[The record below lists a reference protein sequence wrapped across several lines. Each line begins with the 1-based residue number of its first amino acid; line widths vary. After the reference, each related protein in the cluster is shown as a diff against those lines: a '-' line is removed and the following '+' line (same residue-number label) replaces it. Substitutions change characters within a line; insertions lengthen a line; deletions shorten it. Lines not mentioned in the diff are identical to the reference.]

1 MIHLRAHSCYSFLEA
16 LPTPGQLAQA
26 GRDTGMPALALTDHL
41 SLAGAVE
48 FYLDCQQTGVR
59 PILGLEIDLELP
71 ANQLGPGQGQL
82 ALLATD
88 LSGWRSLCGL
98 VSLLLG
104 DPEKNPHGLCSI
116 HQLGQYSAGL
126 LCLTGG
132 RAGLPAQMVA
142 TGQGRAGGRPARQ
155 PEGYFSGPPVC

>member
-26 GRDTGMPALALTDHL
+26 GRDTGMHALALTDHL

-71 ANQLGPGQGQL
+71 ARSVGRQPGASWPCWPPTCRAG
-82 ALLATD
+82 AACAAW
-88 LSGWRSLCGL
+88 SA
-98 VSLLLG
+98 LLLG
-104 DPEKNPHGLCSI
+104 DPKR
-116 HQLGQYSAGL
+116 
-126 LCLTGG
+126 T
-132 RAGLPAQMVA
+132 RAGFARSACSTSILPACCA
-142 TGQGRAGGRPARQ
+142 
-155 PEGYFSGPPVC
+155 